1 MAIGSAYPY
10 HNEPSAE
17 VKGRDLVAGLP
28 KTILLTASEVRAAI
42 QEPLSMMIDA
52 VRYTL
57 DNTPPELAAD
67 LMNVGITITG
77 GGALLKVLH
86 HRLAF
91 ETGLRVEIAERPLQS
106 VVVGSGRCLEQFD
119 VLQGVLESSG
129 RF

>member
-1 MAIGSAYPY
+1 
-10 HNEPSAE
+10 
-17 VKGRDLVAGLP
+17 
-28 KTILLTASEVRAAI
+28 
-42 QEPLSMMIDA
+42 MMIDA